1 MGSSGFFDGIVS
13 FAQKNTV
20 VAIVLA
26 LVLLFFLY
34 RKPKMFFIL
43 LFLGLLLAGVL
54 YMIMNMAGSG
64 SEHKKKLIQEEQ
76 HSNAN
81 PSSPLGVAPLGFGVA
96 SMRPERRRLIPFPS
110 AQLPKQ
116 DMLSDKPTIVP
127 C

>member
-1 MGSSGFFDGIVS
+1 MGSSGLLDGIIS

-26 LVLLFFLY
+26 LVLLFFMY
-34 RKPKMFFIL
+34 RNPKMFFIL
-43 LFLGLLLAGVL
+43 LFLGLLVAGVL

-76 HSNAN
+76 SNTN

-96 SMRPERRRLIPFPS
+96 SMRLERRRLNTFPS
-110 AQLPKQ
+110 ARLPKR
-116 DMLSDKPTIVP
+116 DMSDKPTIVSLT
-127 C
+127 